1 MSDDNNYNYI
11 IERYLAERGGEA
23 DKGIT
28 RTCGNCHF
36 YNADLWT
43 CEHVENA
50 DDTSFYKADRAGCYY
65 HCTHTEQNLLK
76 HIIDERCRLAEQ
88 KRVEDNRKNGTGDC
102 AGCPFRKEA
111 NTPTTNFKRIT
122 RSPMALAMLL
132 ARKMDIPT
140 RCHFCA
146 KTTCH
151 ADSHRDNY
159 EYCQQHIKEWL
170 EKEQQ

>member
-1 MSDDNNYNYI
+1 MTDYHYE
-11 IERYLAERGGEA
+11 IERTFAKYGGEA
-23 DKGIT
+23 DKGVE
-28 RTCGNCHF
+28 RTCGNCESYIKEHWMCGCSDAEDNDF
-36 YNADLWT
+36 HNATD
-43 CEHVENA
+43 
-50 DDTSFYKADRAGCYY
+50 AGCYY
-65 HCTHTEQNLLK
+65 HRTHTEQKLLK
-76 HIIDERCRLAEQ
+76 NIIDERSRLAEQ
-88 KRVEDNRKNGTGDC
+88 KRVEDNRRNGTGDC

-122 RSPMALAMLL
+122 RSPIALAMLL

-146 KTTCH
+146 KETCH

>member
-65 HCTHTEQNLLK
+65 HCTHAENERLK
-76 HIIDERCRLAEQ
+76 MLVKQRQDEANRLRLAEQ
-88 KRVEDNRKNGTGDC
+88 RRNGTGEC
-102 AGCPFRKEA
+102 KGCPFREMHEEMYDMLQKCLTDLACSTFYNRYEEMKEL
-111 NTPTTNFKRIT
+111 
-122 RSPMALAMLL
+122 M
-132 ARKMDIPT
+132 RKL
-140 RCHFCA
+140 
-146 KTTCH
+146 
-151 ADSHRDNY
+151 NN
-159 EYCQQHIKEWL
+159 
-170 EKEQQ
+170 KEQQ